1 MNSSSLIS
9 VLVRSKNDGKYIRR
23 TLDGLLRSARGM
35 AVEII
40 CCDDASSDDTPSIID
55 SFAQVR
61 RITRPDGE
69 YRPGRTLNHMIR
81 HCNGDII
88 VFNNADAI
96 PLDDNY
102 LRELTAPLVAGT
114 ADAVYGNQLPRPDAQ
129 WLVMKDNMRAFGDGS
144 IAATWKFFFSLAS
157 SAVLRKDLLE
167 HPFDETMRYS
177 EDVEWAHR
185 RPMRIAYA
193 PNARVEH
200 SHNYTIPELKKRF
213 YGEGYADAQIY
224 GSVPTL
230 FRALAGAAKETL
242 RDAAFLLR
250 HPAGL
255 GELFAAPVRRLIQ
268 KLYHRRGGLDYQK
281 DHPTH
286 A

>member
-1 MNSSSLIS
+1 MSSSPQIS

-23 TLDGLLRSARGM
+23 TLDGLLRSAKGM

-40 CCDDASSDDTPSIID
+40 CCDDASTDDTPAVID
-55 SFAQVR
+55 SFPQVK
-61 RITRPDGE
+61 RIMRPDGE
-69 YRPGRTLNHMIR
+69 YRPGRTLNHMVR
-81 HCNGDII
+81 QCHGDII

-96 PLDDNY
+96 PLDECY
-102 LRELTAPLVAGT
+102 LKELTAPLVAGN

-129 WLVMKDNMRAFGDGS
+129 WLVVKDNTRAFGDGR
-144 IAATWKFFFSLAS
+144 IAATWTFFFSLAS
-157 SAVLRKDLLE
+157 SAVLRKDLVE

-185 RPMRIAYA
+185 RPIRIAYA
-193 PNARVEH
+193 QNARVEH

-230 FRALAGAAKETL
+230 ARALAGAFKETL
-242 RDAAFLLR
+242 RDAAFLLKN
-250 HPAGL
+250 PAGL
-255 GELFAAPVRRLIQ
+255 PELFASPVRRLIQ

>member
-1 MNSSSLIS
+1 MSSSNLIS
-9 VLVRSKNDGKYIRR
+9 VLVRSKNDGKFIRR
-23 TLDGLLRSARGM
+23 TLEGLLQSAKGLD
-35 AVEII
+35 VEII
-40 CCDDASSDDTPSIID
+40 SCDDASTDETPAIID
-55 SFAQVR
+55 SFPQVK
-61 RITRPDGE
+61 RIERPDGE

-96 PLDDNY
+96 PLDECY
-102 LRELTAPLVAGT
+102 LRELIAPLLAGT

-129 WLVMKDNMRAFGDGS
+129 WLVVKDNIRAFGDGR
-144 IAATWKFFFSLAS
+144 IAVNWKFFFSLAS
-157 SAVLRKDLLE
+157 SAIRREDLIT
-167 HPFDETMRYS
+167 HPFDETMRFS

-185 RPMRIAYA
+185 RPIRIAYA
-193 PNARVEH
+193 PKARVEH
-200 SHNYTIPELKKRF
+200 SHNYTISELKRRF

-224 GSVPTL
+224 GSVPSL
-230 FRALAGAAKETL
+230 PRALSGAARESL

-255 GELFAAPVRRLIQ
+255 NELFTSPVRRLVQ

-286 A
+286 G